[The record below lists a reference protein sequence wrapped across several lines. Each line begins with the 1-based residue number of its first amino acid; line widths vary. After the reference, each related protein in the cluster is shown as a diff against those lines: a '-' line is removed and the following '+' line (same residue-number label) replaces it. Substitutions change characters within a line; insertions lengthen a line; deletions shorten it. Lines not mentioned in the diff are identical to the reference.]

1 MEYQTKGMSLVALLK
16 THLSHFTD
24 HSFTVFR
31 WMKDEGWRME
41 NTTTEND
48 REPGKVCKIYIVL
61 Y

>member
-31 WMKDEGWRME
+31 WMKDGGWRIQQLKMMIE
-41 NTTTEND
+41 NLE
-48 REPGKVCKIYIVL
+48 RYVKFIL
-61 Y
+61 YYTK

>member
-1 MEYQTKGMSLVALLK
+1 MSLVALLK

-31 WMKDEGWRME
+31 WIKDEGGRME
-41 NTTTEND
+41 NTATEND
-48 REPGKVCKIYIVL
+48 QEPGKVCKIYIVL